1 MMAGNEAASAAPASS
16 NNSQRP
22 QVDGLSVLANE
33 AASFYL
39 YYPGYYQ
46 NLSAVFPSVLS
57 RSKVAHHE
65 AR

>member
-39 YYPGYYQ
+39 YYPG
-46 NLSAVFPSVLS
+46 VLS
-57 RSKVAHHE
+57 EPSGCLSIRTQPVKGCPS
-65 AR
+65 